1 MKRFK
6 VTNIHGQAFQVESE
20 SLQKVY
26 GDELPIDWGKPAY
39 TEEKL
44 VEPEMRDEAGEVIKE
59 AIYEKIEHKA
69 EYTIIEEDITQE
81 IADKETAKAEKKSR
95 IEQAKAL
102 KGKKNRS
109 KDEVDLILDALIEAL
124 AGGE

>member
-6 VTNIHGQAFQVESE
+6 VSNIHGQTFQVESE
-20 SLQKVY
+20 SLEKLY
-26 GDELPIDWGKPAY
+26 GEKLPPEWGKSAY

-44 VEPEMRDEAGEVIKE
+44 VEPEVRDEAGEAIKE
-59 AIYEKIEHKA
+59 AVYETINHA
-69 EYTIIEEDITQE
+69 SEYTIIEEDITQE
-81 IADKETAKAEKKSR
+81 IADKEAAKAEKKSR

-109 KDEVDLILDALIEAL
+109 KDEVDLILDMFIETL
-124 AGGE
+124 GS